1 MAKTTRYDTPTMLTK
16 RQKQLLAE
24 FGLPMDFGHLT
35 NDQYFAI
42 DKRMSNETMTKGIND
57 NGDDFND
64 YGKLCES
71 VIIALPDD

>member
-1 MAKTTRYDTPTMLTK
+1 MAKTTRYDTPIMLTK

-24 FGLPMDFGHLT
+24 FGLSTDFEHLA
-35 NDQYFAI
+35 DEQYFAI
-42 DKRMSNETMTKGIND
+42 DERMSNEMMTKGIND
-57 NGDDFND
+57 NGDDLND